1 MDLSTFLGTIEAL
14 ENGAE
19 LREFF
24 ENAVKAETSK
34 GVSLSHKANQ
44 SNAKFKKAFQRLGW
58 DGVAELDEFVDTLD
72 STIEGS
78 NMQATTELSDLQLQL
93 KKLKRDFELAQSELK
108 TEKEQREVLQKQN
121 KIKTIESKLIP
132 KLSNDLNGASV
143 LVKALLSDGSVD
155 VDDLGEIV
163 IKNGD
168 NIFKFDEGVK
178 HIINSNPDL
187 RKNKQNGGV
196 GSTLPSSNTSVNNGK
211 PRYTMEQIKA
221 ISDPR
226 EAAENIKDIMESTRY
241 WSNNAATS

>member
-1 MDLSTFLGTIEAL
+1 MDLEKFIATLNGL

-19 LREFF
+19 MVEFF
-24 ENAVKAETSK
+24 ETAVKTETNK
-34 GVSLSHKANQ
+34 GVSMSHKANVA
-44 SNAKFKKAFQRLGW
+44 NAKFKKQMQKLGW
-58 DGVAELDEFVDTLD
+58 DGVADSDEFVETLLNTLD
-72 STIEGS
+72 GIGT
-78 NMQATTELSDLQLQL
+78 QDKTELSDLQLQM
-93 KKLKRDFELAQSELK
+93 KKLKRDFELSQSELK

-132 KLSNDLNGASV
+132 KLSSDLNGASV
-143 LVKALLSDGSVD
+143 LVKALLADGSVD

-178 HIINSNPDL
+178 HIINSNQDL

-211 PRYTMEQIKA
+211 PKYTMEQIRSM
-221 ISDPR
+221 SDD
-226 EAAENIKDIMESTRY
+226 ESSNNVEDIMESLKLLSEQT
-241 WSNNAATS
+241 